1 MQYEDWHTHN
11 SLCKHAVGSI
21 EDYIKKAIEF
31 NIDLIGIS
39 DHFPY
44 EYLSSEIPSL
54 KDIPYE
60 GYAMPTTNLDSYILQ
75 LEALREKYEDQ
86 IDIKAAF
93 EIDFFKHQDH
103 ILNKYLKNYLDKLD
117 YILGSVHVLF
127 GKAGVF
133 AFDDGRF
140 LNKYKEY
147 DVNDEIYI
155 EYYDS
160 LQIMIKSPTFEF
172 DIVTHFD
179 LPKKFDKRVEDKD
192 LVMEKAIKT
201 LELVKKRDLCVEINT
216 SGLRKKVKE
225 QYPSIDIIKIIYELD
240 IPILL
245 GSDAHD
251 PIHISYKFEEI
262 TKLLKNIGF
271 TQLAHFEKR
280 KRSFIEI

>member
-1 MQYEDWHTHN
+1 MRYEDWHTHN
-11 SLCKHAVGSI
+11 SLCRHAVGSI
-21 EDYIKKAIEF
+21 EDYIRKAIQL
-31 NIDLIGIS
+31 NLNVIGVS

-60 GYAMPTTNLDSYILQ
+60 GYAMPTNNLESYILQ
-75 LEALREKYEDQ
+75 LDELKEKYMNQ
-86 IDIKAAF
+86 IHIRTAF

-103 ILNKYLKNYLDKLD
+103 ILNKYLKGYLNKLD

-147 DVNDEIYI
+147 DGNDEIYM

-160 LQIMIKSPTFEF
+160 LQVMINSPTFEL

-179 LPKKFDKRVEDKD
+179 LPKKFDKRIEDKD
-192 LVMEKAIKT
+192 MIMGKVNET
-201 LELVKKRDLCVEINT
+201 LELVKKHDLTIEINT

-225 QYPSIDIIKIIYELD
+225 QYPHIDIIKKIFELG

-245 GSDAHD
+245 GSDAHKPED
-251 PIHISYKFEEI
+251 VAYEFKNIAKM
-262 TKLLKNIGF
+262 LKNIGF
-271 TQLAHFEKR
+271 NQFAHFEKR
-280 KRSFIEI
+280 KRSFVNF

>member
-11 SLCKHAVGSI
+11 SLCKHAVGTI
-21 EDYIKKAIEF
+21 EDYVKKAIEL
-31 NIDLIGIS
+31 NLNVIGVS

-60 GYAMPTTNLDSYILQ
+60 GYAMPTNNLETYILQ
-75 LEALREKYEDQ
+75 LDNLKEKYVNQ
-86 IDIKAAF
+86 IHIRTAF

-103 ILNKYLKNYLDKLD
+103 LLNKYLKNYLNKLD

-147 DVNDEIYI
+147 DGNDEIYI

-160 LQIMIKSPTFEF
+160 LQVMIKSPTFEL

-179 LPKKFDKRVEDKD
+179 LPKKFDKRIEDKAMIMGK
-192 LVMEKAIKT
+192 VIET
-201 LELVKKRDLCVEINT
+201 LELVKKHDLTVEINT

-225 QYPSIDIIKIIYELD
+225 QYPHIDIIKKIYELG

-245 GSDAHD
+245 GSDAHKPED
-251 PIHISYKFEEI
+251 IAYEFKSIAKM
-262 TKLLKNIGF
+262 LKNIGF
-271 TQLAHFEKR
+271 NQLAHFEKR
-280 KRSFIEI
+280 KRSYVDF

>member
-1 MQYEDWHTHN
+1 MQFEDWHTHN
-11 SLCKHAVGSI
+11 SLCKHAVGTI
-21 EDYIKKAIEF
+21 EDYVKRAIELGL
-31 NIDLIGIS
+31 NVIGVS

-60 GYAMPTTNLDSYILQ
+60 GYAMPTNNLESYILQ
-75 LEALREKYEDQ
+75 LDDLKEKYVNQ
-86 IDIKAAF
+86 IHIRTAF

-103 ILNKYLKNYLDKLD
+103 ILNKYLKNYINKLD

-147 DVNDEIYI
+147 DGNDEIYI

-160 LQIMIKSPTFEF
+160 LQVMIKSPTFDL

-179 LPKKFDKRVEDKD
+179 LPKKFDKKIEDKD
-192 LVMEKAIKT
+192 MVMGKVIET
-201 LELVKKRDLCVEINT
+201 LELVKKHDLTVEINT

-225 QYPSIDIIKIIYELD
+225 QYPSLEIIKIIYDLD

-245 GSDAHD
+245 GSDAHK
-251 PIHISYKFEEI
+251 PEEVAYEFKSI
-262 TKLLKNIGF
+262 TKMVKNVGF
-271 TQLAHFEKR
+271 NQLAQYEKR
-280 KRSFIEI
+280 QRSYVDF

>member
-1 MQYEDWHTHN
+1 MQFEDWHTHN
-11 SLCKHAVGSI
+11 SLCKHAVGTI
-21 EDYIKKAIEF
+21 EDYVKRAIEL
-31 NIDLIGIS
+31 DLNVIGVS

-44 EYLSSEIPSL
+44 EYLRSEIPSL
-54 KDIPYE
+54 EDIPYE
-60 GYAMPTTNLDSYILQ
+60 GYAMPTNNLESYILQ
-75 LEALREKYEDQ
+75 LDDLKEKYVNQ
-86 IDIKAAF
+86 INIRTAF

-103 ILNKYLKNYLDKLD
+103 ILNKYLKGYLNKLD

-147 DVNDEIYI
+147 DGNDEIYI

-160 LQIMIKSPTFEF
+160 LQVMIKSPTFEL

-179 LPKKFDKRVEDKD
+179 LPKKFDKRIEDKD
-192 LVMEKAIKT
+192 KIMEKAVET
-201 LELVKKRDLCVEINT
+201 LELVKKHDLTVEINT

-225 QYPSIDIIKIIYELD
+225 QYPHIDIIKKIYELG

-245 GSDAHD
+245 GSDAHKPED
-251 PIHISYKFEEI
+251 VAYEFKSI
-262 TKLLKNIGF
+262 TKMLKNIGF
-271 TQLAHFEKR
+271 NQLAHFEKR
-280 KRSFIEI
+280 KRSYVDF

>member
-11 SLCKHAVGSI
+11 SLCKHAVGTI
-21 EDYIKKAIEF
+21 EDYVKKAIEL
-31 NIDLIGIS
+31 DLNVIGIS

-60 GYAMPTTNLDSYILQ
+60 SYAMPINNLEAYILQ
-75 LEALREKYEDQ
+75 LDNLKEKYVNQ
-86 IDIKAAF
+86 IHVRSAF

-103 ILNKYLKNYLDKLD
+103 VLNKYLRNYLAKLD

-127 GKAGVF
+127 GKAGIF

-160 LQIMIKSPTFEF
+160 LQVMIKSPTFEL

-179 LPKKFDKRVEDKD
+179 LPKKFDKSIEDKD
-192 LVMEKAIKT
+192 MVMGKVIET
-201 LELVKKRDLCVEINT
+201 LELVKKHDLTVEINT

-225 QYPSIDIIKIIYELD
+225 QYPHIDIIKKIYELD

-245 GSDAHD
+245 GSDAHKPED
-251 PIHISYKFEEI
+251 VAYEFKNI
-262 TKLLKNIGF
+262 TKMLKNIGF
-271 TQLAHFEKR
+271 NQLAHFKER
-280 KRSFIEI
+280 KRSYIDF

>member
-11 SLCKHAVGSI
+11 SLCKHAVGTI
-21 EDYIKKAIEF
+21 EDYVKKAIEL
-31 NIDLIGIS
+31 DLNVIGIS

-60 GYAMPTTNLDSYILQ
+60 GYAMPTNNLETYILQ
-75 LEALREKYEDQ
+75 LDNLKEKYVNQ
-86 IDIKAAF
+86 IHIRTAF

-103 ILNKYLKNYLDKLD
+103 ILNKYLKSYINKLD

-147 DVNDEIYI
+147 DANDEIYI

-160 LQIMIKSPTFEF
+160 LQVMIKSSSFEF
-172 DIVTHFD
+172 DIVSHFD
-179 LPKKFDKRVEDKD
+179 LPKKFDKRVEDKK
-192 LVMEKAIKT
+192 LIMEKVIET
-201 LELVKKRDLCVEINT
+201 LELIKKRNLTVEINT
-216 SGLRKKVKE
+216 SGLRKKAKE
-225 QYPSIDIIKIIYELD
+225 QYPSEKIIREMHHLD

-245 GSDAHD
+245 GSDAHKPD
-251 PIHISYKFEEI
+251 EIAHKFKET
-262 TKLLKNIGF
+262 TKLLKKIGF
-271 TQLAHFEKR
+271 NQLAHFEKR
-280 KRSFIEI
+280 KRSRIDF

>member
-1 MQYEDWHTHN
+1 MLYEDWHTHN
-11 SLCKHAVGSI
+11 SLCRHAVGSI
-21 EDYIKKAIEF
+21 EDYIRRAIQL
-31 NIDLIGIS
+31 NLNVIGVS

-60 GYAMPTTNLDSYILQ
+60 GYAMPTNNLESYILQ
-75 LEALREKYEDQ
+75 LDELKEKYVNQ
-86 IDIKAAF
+86 IHVRTAF

-103 ILNKYLKNYLDKLD
+103 ILNKYLKSYINKLD

-147 DVNDEIYI
+147 DGNDEIYI

-160 LQIMIKSPTFEF
+160 LQVMIKSPTFEL

-179 LPKKFDKRVEDKD
+179 LPKKFDKKIEDKD
-192 LVMEKAIKT
+192 KIMRKVVET
-201 LELVKKRDLCVEINT
+201 LELVKKHDLTIEINT

-225 QYPSIDIIKIIYELD
+225 QYPHIDIIKKIYELG

-245 GSDAHD
+245 GSDAHK
-251 PIHISYKFEEI
+251 PEEVAYEFKSI
-262 TKLLKNIGF
+262 TKMLKNIGF
-271 TQLAHFEKR
+271 NQLAHFKKR
-280 KRSFIEI
+280 KRSFIDF

>member
-1 MQYEDWHTHN
+1 MQFEDWHTHN
-11 SLCKHAVGSI
+11 SLCKHAVGTI
-21 EDYIKKAIEF
+21 EDYVKKAIEL
-31 NIDLIGIS
+31 NLNVIGVS

-54 KDIPYE
+54 EDIPYE
-60 GYAMPTTNLDSYILQ
+60 GYAMPTNNLESYILQ
-75 LEALREKYEDQ
+75 LDELKEKYMNQ
-86 IDIKAAF
+86 IHIRTAF

-103 ILNKYLKNYLDKLD
+103 ILNKYLKGYLNKLD

-147 DVNDEIYI
+147 DGNDEIYM

-160 LQIMIKSPTFEF
+160 LQVMINSPTFEL

-179 LPKKFDKRVEDKD
+179 LPKKFDKRIEDKD
-192 LVMEKAIKT
+192 MIMGKVNET
-201 LELVKKRDLCVEINT
+201 LELVKKHDLTIEINT

-225 QYPSIDIIKIIYELD
+225 QYPHIDIIKKIFELG

-245 GSDAHD
+245 GSDAHKPED
-251 PIHISYKFEEI
+251 VAYEFKNIAKM
-262 TKLLKNIGF
+262 LKNIGF
-271 TQLAHFEKR
+271 NQFAHFEKR
-280 KRSFIEI
+280 KRSFVNF

>member
-1 MQYEDWHTHN
+1 MQFEDWHTHN
-11 SLCKHAVGSI
+11 SLCKHAVGTI
-21 EDYIKKAIEF
+21 EDYIKKAIEL
-31 NIDLIGIS
+31 NLNVIGVS

-54 KDIPYE
+54 EDIPYE
-60 GYAMPTTNLDSYILQ
+60 SYAMPTNNLESYILQ
-75 LEALREKYEDQ
+75 LDELKEKYMNQ
-86 IDIKAAF
+86 IHIRTAF

-103 ILNKYLKNYLDKLD
+103 ILNKYLKGYLNKLD

-147 DVNDEIYI
+147 DGNDEIYM

-160 LQIMIKSPTFEF
+160 LQVMINSPTFEL

-179 LPKKFDKRVEDKD
+179 LPKKFDKRIEDKD
-192 LVMEKAIKT
+192 MIMGKVNET
-201 LELVKKRDLCVEINT
+201 LELVKKHDLTIEINT

-225 QYPSIDIIKIIYELD
+225 QYPHIDIIKKIFELG

-245 GSDAHD
+245 GSDAHKPED
-251 PIHISYKFEEI
+251 VAYEFKNIAKM
-262 TKLLKNIGF
+262 LKNIGF
-271 TQLAHFEKR
+271 NQFAHFEKR
-280 KRSFIEI
+280 KRSFVNF

>member
-1 MQYEDWHTHN
+1 MQFEDWHTHN
-11 SLCKHAVGSI
+11 SLCKHAVGTI
-21 EDYIKKAIEF
+21 EDYVKKAIEL
-31 NIDLIGIS
+31 NLNVIGVS

-54 KDIPYE
+54 EDIPYE
-60 GYAMPTTNLDSYILQ
+60 GYAMPTNNLESYILQ
-75 LEALREKYEDQ
+75 LDELKEKYMNQ
-86 IDIKAAF
+86 IHIRTAF

-103 ILNKYLKNYLDKLD
+103 ILNKYLKGYLNKLD

-147 DVNDEIYI
+147 DGNDEIYM

-160 LQIMIKSPTFEF
+160 LQVMINSPTFEL

-179 LPKKFDKRVEDKD
+179 LPKKFDKRIEDKD
-192 LVMEKAIKT
+192 MIMGKVNET
-201 LELVKKRDLCVEINT
+201 LELVKKHDLTIEINT

-225 QYPSIDIIKIIYELD
+225 QYPHIDIIKKIFELG

-245 GSDAHD
+245 GSDAHK
-251 PIHISYKFEEI
+251 PEEVAYEFKNI
-262 TKLLKNIGF
+262 AKMLKNIGF
-271 TQLAHFEKR
+271 NQFAHFEKR
-280 KRSFIEI
+280 KRSFVDF

>member
-11 SLCKHAVGSI
+11 SLCKHAVGTI
-21 EDYIKKAIEF
+21 EDYVKKAIEL
-31 NIDLIGIS
+31 DLNVIGIS

-60 GYAMPTTNLDSYILQ
+60 GYAMPTNNLETYILQ
-75 LEALREKYEDQ
+75 LDNLKEKYVNQ
-86 IDIKAAF
+86 IHIRTAF

-103 ILNKYLKNYLDKLD
+103 LLNKYLKNYLNKLD

-147 DVNDEIYI
+147 DGNDEIYI

-160 LQIMIKSPTFEF
+160 LQVMIKSPTFEL

-179 LPKKFDKRVEDKD
+179 LPKKFDKRIEDEDMIMGK
-192 LVMEKAIKT
+192 VIET
-201 LELVKKRDLCVEINT
+201 LELVKKHDLTIEINT

-225 QYPSIDIIKIIYELD
+225 QYPHIDIIKKIYELG

-245 GSDAHD
+245 GSDAHKPED
-251 PIHISYKFEEI
+251 VAYEFKSIAKM
-262 TKLLKNIGF
+262 LKNIGF
-271 TQLAHFEKR
+271 NQLAHFEKR
-280 KRSFIEI
+280 KRSSVDF

>member
-1 MQYEDWHTHN
+1 MQFEDWHTHN
-11 SLCKHAVGSI
+11 SLCKHAVGTI
-21 EDYIKKAIEF
+21 EDYIKKAIEL
-31 NIDLIGIS
+31 NLNVIGVS

-60 GYAMPTTNLDSYILQ
+60 GYAMPTNNLESYILQ
-75 LEALREKYEDQ
+75 LDELKEKYMNQ
-86 IDIKAAF
+86 IHIRTAF

-103 ILNKYLKNYLDKLD
+103 ILNKYLKGYLNKLD

-147 DVNDEIYI
+147 DGNDEIYM

-160 LQIMIKSPTFEF
+160 LQVMINSPTFEL
-172 DIVTHFD
+172 DVVTHFD
-179 LPKKFDKRVEDKD
+179 LPKKFDKRIEDKD
-192 LVMEKAIKT
+192 MIMGKVNET
-201 LELVKKRDLCVEINT
+201 LELVKKHDLTIEINT

-225 QYPSIDIIKIIYELD
+225 QYPHIDIIKKIYELG

-251 PIHISYKFEEI
+251 PIFIAYHFGEI
-262 TKLLKNIGF
+262 TKILKNVGF

-280 KRSFIEI
+280 KRSFVDF

>member
-1 MQYEDWHTHN
+1 MQFEDWHTHN
-11 SLCKHAVGSI
+11 SLCKHAVGTI
-21 EDYIKKAIEF
+21 EDYIKKAIEL
-31 NIDLIGIS
+31 NLNVIGVS

-54 KDIPYE
+54 EDIPYE
-60 GYAMPTTNLDSYILQ
+60 GYAMPTNNLESYILQ
-75 LEALREKYEDQ
+75 LDELKEKYMNQ
-86 IDIKAAF
+86 IHIRTAF

-103 ILNKYLKNYLDKLD
+103 ILNKYLKGYLNKLD

-147 DVNDEIYI
+147 DGNDEIYM

-160 LQIMIKSPTFEF
+160 LQVMINSPTFEL

-179 LPKKFDKRVEDKD
+179 LPKKFDKRIEDKD
-192 LVMEKAIKT
+192 MIMGKVNET
-201 LELVKKRDLCVEINT
+201 LELVKKHDLTIEINT

-225 QYPSIDIIKIIYELD
+225 QYPHIDIIKKIFELG

-245 GSDAHD
+245 GSDAHKPED
-251 PIHISYKFEEI
+251 VAYEFKNIAKM
-262 TKLLKNIGF
+262 LKNIGF
-271 TQLAHFEKR
+271 NQFAHFEKR
-280 KRSFIEI
+280 KRSFVNF

>member
-1 MQYEDWHTHN
+1 MQFEDWHTHN
-11 SLCKHAVGSI
+11 SLCKHAVGTI
-21 EDYIKKAIEF
+21 EDYVKRAIELGL
-31 NIDLIGIS
+31 NVIGVS

-60 GYAMPTTNLDSYILQ
+60 GYAMPTNNLESYILQ
-75 LEALREKYEDQ
+75 LDDLKEKYVNQ
-86 IDIKAAF
+86 IHIRTAF

-103 ILNKYLKNYLDKLD
+103 ILNKYLKSYINKLD

-147 DVNDEIYI
+147 DANDEIYI

-160 LQIMIKSPTFEF
+160 LQVMIKSSSFEF
-172 DIVTHFD
+172 DIVSHFD
-179 LPKKFDKRVEDKD
+179 LPKKFDKRVEDKK
-192 LVMEKAIKT
+192 LIMEKVIET
-201 LELVKKRDLCVEINT
+201 LELIKKRNLTVEINT

-225 QYPSIDIIKIIYELD
+225 QYPSIDIIKRIYELD

-245 GSDAHD
+245 GSDAHK
-251 PIHISYKFEEI
+251 PEEVAYEFKRI
-262 TKLLKNIGF
+262 TKTVKNIGF
-271 TQLAHFEKR
+271 THFAHYEKR
-280 KRSFIEI
+280 SRSFIEI

>member
-1 MQYEDWHTHN
+1 MQFEDWHTHN
-11 SLCKHAVGSI
+11 SLCKHAVGTI
-21 EDYIKKAIEF
+21 EDYVKKAIEL
-31 NIDLIGIS
+31 NLNVIGVS

-60 GYAMPTTNLDSYILQ
+60 GYAMPTNNLESYILQ
-75 LEALREKYEDQ
+75 LDELKEKYMNQ
-86 IDIKAAF
+86 IHIRTAF

-103 ILNKYLKNYLDKLD
+103 ILNKYLKGYLNKLD

-147 DVNDEIYI
+147 DGNDEIYI

-160 LQIMIKSPTFEF
+160 LQVMIKSPTFEL

-179 LPKKFDKRVEDKD
+179 LPKKFDKRIEDKD
-192 LVMEKAIKT
+192 MIMGKVNGT
-201 LELVKKRDLCVEINT
+201 LELVKKHDLTIEINT

-225 QYPSIDIIKIIYELD
+225 QYPHIDIIKKIFELG

-245 GSDAHD
+245 GSDAHKPED
-251 PIHISYKFEEI
+251 VAYEFKNIAKM
-262 TKLLKNIGF
+262 LKNIGF
-271 TQLAHFEKR
+271 NQFAHFEKR
-280 KRSFIEI
+280 KRSFVDF

>member
-1 MQYEDWHTHN
+1 MQFEDWHTHN
-11 SLCKHAVGSI
+11 SLCKHAIGTI
-21 EDYIKKAIEF
+21 EDYVKRAIEL
-31 NIDLIGIS
+31 DLNVIGVS

-54 KDIPYE
+54 EDIPYE
-60 GYAMPTTNLDSYILQ
+60 GYAMPTNNLESYILQ
-75 LEALREKYEDQ
+75 LDDLKEKYLNQ
-86 IDIKAAF
+86 IHIRTAF

-103 ILNKYLKNYLDKLD
+103 MLNKYLKGYLNKLD

-147 DVNDEIYI
+147 DGNDEIYI

-160 LQIMIKSPTFEF
+160 LQVMIKSPTFEL

-179 LPKKFDKRVEDKD
+179 LPKKFDKRIEDKD
-192 LVMEKAIKT
+192 MIMEKVIET
-201 LELVKKRDLCVEINT
+201 LELVKKHDLTVEINT

-225 QYPSIDIIKIIYELD
+225 QYPSIEIIKIIYDLD

-245 GSDAHD
+245 GSDAHK
-251 PIHISYKFEEI
+251 PEEVAYEFKSI
-262 TKLLKNIGF
+262 TKMVKNVGF
-271 TQLAHFEKR
+271 NQLAHFEKR
-280 KRSFIEI
+280 QRSFIDF

>member
-11 SLCKHAVGSI
+11 SLCKHAVGTI
-21 EDYIKKAIEF
+21 EDYIKKAIELGL
-31 NIDLIGIS
+31 NVIGIS

-60 GYAMPTTNLDSYILQ
+60 SYAMPTNDLESYILQ
-75 LEALREKYEDQ
+75 LDNLKEKYVNQ
-86 IDIKAAF
+86 IHVRTAF

-103 ILNKYLKNYLDKLD
+103 LLNKYLKNYVNKLD

-147 DVNDEIYI
+147 DGNDEIYI

-160 LQIMIKSPTFEF
+160 LQVMIKSTTFSL

-179 LPKKFDKRVEDKD
+179 LPKKFNKKVEDEDK
-192 LVMEKAIKT
+192 VMEKVIET
-201 LELVKKRDLCVEINT
+201 LELVKKHDLTVEINT

-225 QYPSIDIIKIIYELD
+225 QYPHIDIIKHIYDLG

-245 GSDAHD
+245 GSDAHK
-251 PIHISYKFEEI
+251 PEEVSFEFKRI
-262 TKLLKNIGF
+262 TKMLKDIGF
-271 TQLAHFEKR
+271 THFAHYKKR

>member
-21 EDYIKKAIEF
+21 EDYIRRAIQL
-31 NIDLIGIS
+31 NLNVIGVS

-44 EYLSSEIPSL
+44 EYLSSEILSL

-60 GYAMPTTNLDSYILQ
+60 GYAMPSNNLESYINQ
-75 LEALREKYEDQ
+75 LDHLREKYVNQ
-86 IDIKAAF
+86 IHVRSAF
-93 EIDFFKHQDH
+93 EIDFFRHQDH
-103 ILNKYLKNYLDKLD
+103 LLNNYLKNYLDKLD

-127 GKAGVF
+127 GKTGIF

-147 DVNDEIYI
+147 DGNDEIYI
-155 EYYDS
+155 EFYNS
-160 LQIMIKSPTFEF
+160 LQEMIKSPTFEL

-179 LPKKFDKRVEDKD
+179 LPKKFDKKVEDKD
-192 LVMEKAIKT
+192 IVMEKVIET
-201 LELVKKRDLCVEINT
+201 LELVKKSDLTVEINT

-225 QYPSIDIIKIIYELD
+225 QYPSLDIIKHIYDLD

-245 GSDAHD
+245 GSDAHK
-251 PIHISYKFEEI
+251 PIEVAYEFKSI
-262 TKLLKNIGF
+262 TKMLKNIGF
-271 TQLAHFEKR
+271 NRFAHYKKR
-280 KRSFIEI
+280 SRSFIEI

>member
-11 SLCKHAVGSI
+11 SLCKHAVGTI
-21 EDYIKKAIEF
+21 EDYVKKAIELGL
-31 NIDLIGIS
+31 NVIGIS

-54 KDIPYE
+54 EDIPYE
-60 GYAMPTTNLDSYILQ
+60 SYAMPTNNLESYILQ
-75 LEALREKYEDQ
+75 LDDLKEKYLNQ
-86 IDIKAAF
+86 ILIRTAF

-103 ILNKYLKNYLDKLD
+103 ILNKYLKGYLNKLD

-147 DVNDEIYI
+147 DGNDEIYM

-160 LQIMIKSPTFEF
+160 LQVMINSPTFEL

-179 LPKKFDKRVEDKD
+179 LPKKFDKRIEDKD
-192 LVMEKAIKT
+192 MIMGKVNET
-201 LELVKKRDLCVEINT
+201 LELVKKHDLTIEINT

-225 QYPSIDIIKIIYELD
+225 QYPHIDIIKKIFELG

-245 GSDAHD
+245 GSDAHKPED
-251 PIHISYKFEEI
+251 VAYEFKNIAKM
-262 TKLLKNIGF
+262 LKNIGF
-271 TQLAHFEKR
+271 NQFAHFEKR
-280 KRSFIEI
+280 KRSFVNF

>member
-11 SLCKHAVGSI
+11 ALCRHAVGSV

-31 NIDLIGIS
+31 NVDLIGIS

-54 KDIPYE
+54 GDIPYE
-60 GYAMPTTNLDSYILQ
+60 EYAMPLYDLESYILQ
-75 LEALREKYEDQ
+75 LENLREKYIDQ
-86 IDIKAAF
+86 IHVKFAF
-93 EIDFFKHQDH
+93 EIDYFKHQDYV
-103 ILNKYLKNYLDKLD
+103 LNKYLKKYIDKLD

-127 GKAGVF
+127 GKAGTF

-147 DVNDEIYI
+147 SGNDEIYL
-155 EYYDS
+155 EFYDS
-160 LQIMIKSPTFEF
+160 LQNMIKSPTFEL

-179 LPKKFDKRVEDKD
+179 LPKKFDKKVNDKD
-192 LVMEKAIKT
+192 KIMGKAIET
-201 LELVKKRDLCVEINT
+201 LKLIKKHDLTVEINT

-225 QYPSIDIIKIIYELD
+225 QYPSIDIIKSIYDLD

-245 GSDAHD
+245 GSDAHK
-251 PIHISYKFEEI
+251 PEEVAYEFKSM
-262 TKLLKNIGF
+262 TKILKNIGF
-271 TQLAHFEKR
+271 NQLAHFKKR
-280 KRSFIEI
+280 KRSNVEI

>member
-11 SLCKHAVGSI
+11 SLCKHAVGTI
-21 EDYIKKAIEF
+21 EDYIKNAIEL
-31 NIDLIGIS
+31 DLNVIGIS

-60 GYAMPTTNLDSYILQ
+60 SYAMPINNLEAYILQ
-75 LEALREKYEDQ
+75 LDNLKEKYMNQ
-86 IDIKAAF
+86 IHVRSAF

-103 ILNKYLKNYLDKLD
+103 VLNKYLRNYLAKLD

-127 GKAGVF
+127 GKAGIF

-160 LQIMIKSPTFEF
+160 LQVMIGSPTFEL

-179 LPKKFDKRVEDKD
+179 LPKKFDKSIEDKD
-192 LVMEKAIKT
+192 MVMGKVIET
-201 LELVKKRDLCVEINT
+201 LELVKKHDLTVEINT

-225 QYPSIDIIKIIYELD
+225 QYPHIDIIKKIYELD

-245 GSDAHD
+245 GSDAHKPED
-251 PIHISYKFEEI
+251 VAYEFKSI
-262 TKLLKNIGF
+262 TKMLKNIGF
-271 TQLAHFEKR
+271 NQLAHFKER
-280 KRSFIEI
+280 KRSYIDF